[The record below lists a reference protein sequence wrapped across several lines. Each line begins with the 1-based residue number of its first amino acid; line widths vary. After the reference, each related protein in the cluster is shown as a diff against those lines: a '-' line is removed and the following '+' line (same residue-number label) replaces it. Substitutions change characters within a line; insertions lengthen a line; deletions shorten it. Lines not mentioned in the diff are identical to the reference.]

1 MKTNDQIG
9 GAKTVRSVGACAAL
23 LWVMT
28 SGGMV
33 LAEDRSY
40 DSGGWNSDL
49 GTCDNWDWNTC
60 PTTEGAAVLRF
71 GGGGHHWCWNNLGSW
86 EGVRF
91 NQIYWWFGGGGEYNL
106 NGNAFRLGEWGG
118 SEGRIRNDSSTAQK
132 IECNLKLETAVGV
145 DPVNGDLW
153 LSGAINNNGQ
163 ELRVRGANDKML
175 TLSGTISGTGKLLV
189 QNANGYAKV
198 KLNGSSTFTGDVGID
213 TGEFWVDAG
222 GALGAGT
229 IYVGVNWLASSAAKL
244 WLADSDGGL
253 TVSRDIV
260 VNSGDGWTRFVGG
273 LNTSGENTLSGGVML
288 NGPVILDQSSGGT
301 LALTGI
307 IGGDQD
313 VTKANSGTVKLT
325 AQNTFG
331 NTKTLSLDNGTLDI
345 SPASGTD
352 PLDVKY
358 IKLGY
363 QTDDVTLKLS
373 GSQNFTLDV
382 VSGGNI
388 EVRSTSGTKK
398 IFNAQGDNTI
408 SAPVTLTASL
418 TEEVASGTVLTH
430 SGAIGSGGG
439 VTKTG
444 DGTLALG
451 AANTYTGD
459 TAIQA
464 GTLRLTA
471 NDCLSDSTLVNVSG
485 GATFDMNEFYDKVKG
500 LIGAGNVY
508 VGTGGGDRLRVGG
521 DNADRTF
528 SGVISEAGNVVKE
541 GTGVWTLSGANT
553 YTGDTKIENGT
564 LRLGANDRL
573 SDSTLVNVSGGAT
586 FDMNEFYDK
595 VKGLIGA
602 GNVYVGTGGGDRL
615 RVGGD
620 NVDRT
625 FSGVISEAGNV
636 VKEGTG
642 VWILSGAN
650 TYTGDT
656 KIENGTL
663 RLGANDRMSDSTL
676 VDVWALGIFDMD
688 DRYDKVKGL
697 IGAGNVT
704 LGTAGGDRLR
714 VGADNASRLF
724 SGVIS
729 EAGNVIK
736 EGSGTWTL
744 SGGNTYSGNT
754 IINGGTL
761 ALSGAG
767 TIANSPVISI
777 AGGATFSVAGR
788 SGTLTLAS
796 GKGITVTATGSASP
810 ATIVTAL
817 GIDLATAGNSPLAF
831 SSFSSAGGAPL
842 AIAGAGLVML
852 SGGDSVTVT
861 VTGGAL
867 ADGSYTLISKGASG
881 GVSGTAPTSVSV
893 GGNGVAP
900 GALSSLAIVGNELV
914 LLVETPVTVPV
925 LTSPSAALIT
935 TGGATLGATISGD
948 GGAAITERGT
958 VWGTSANPEGNALA
972 AGGTDLGA
980 FSHARSG
987 MTAGTLILYRGY
999 ADNSIGRGYSADA
1012 TFWTVP
1018 NAPTANEESNVGAT
1032 DFDANWSAATG
1043 ATGYRLDVATDSG
1056 FSSKLP
1062 AYDNL
1067 NVGAVVTYPVSGLS
1081 PGETYYYRVRAV
1093 NSGGTSANSSSITA
1107 ITDVGCAPGLAP
1119 ILAPL
1124 SNQTGTSNVLFSFD
1138 VYASDPGCDPPAL
1151 SAVGLPAGA
1160 SFSTVIS
1167 GTNRIGTFSWTP
1179 QAVGT
1184 FPVRFTAT
1192 DSDLLATDKV
1202 MLVYVAA
1209 VGEATNSA
1217 GVPASQTNWH
1227 VAITN
1232 LVVPS
1237 SGNATVVWTSVDGVT
1252 YDLYSSTLPIGGG
1265 ASWSK
1270 VVSGQEA
1277 DGVLATASVSTVGSM
1292 TFYQVVPEGGT
1303 RADRGVWGIV
1313 KPTIPSAFHLMS
1325 PPIVGDRS
1333 LADAGEFGQALAAV
1347 APEGAKIHIATDSV
1361 PNWTTLEEIGGVW
1374 RTDPGTLEYNTP
1386 LNAGQAFYLQ
1396 GASGTTPVFSGPVG
1410 NMGTQSVALAV
1421 GFNLLGVSEGKGIA
1435 ASTGFESALPIGN
1448 NNENLADMIVIQH
1461 ANGTWR
1467 RLVRQTTP
1475 SNRWYDMTTRGATS
1489 VILMPGEAY
1498 YYIRRTSST
1507 SVRF

>member
-1 MKTNDQIG
+1 M
-9 GAKTVRSVGACAAL
+9 
-23 LWVMT
+23 VMT
-28 SGGMV
+28 SGKSGKRGVTMKMGACVVGARVWVVV
-33 LAEDRSY
+33 LLGAGLSRPVQAEERSY

-60 PTTEGAAVLRF
+60 PTTDGAAVLRF
-71 GGGGHHWCWNNLGSW
+71 GSGGHHWCWNNFGSG

-91 NQIYWWFGGGGEYNL
+91 NQFYWWADGGGEYNI
-106 NGNAFRLGEWGG
+106 NGNAFRIGEWSGV
-118 SEGRIRNDSSTAQK
+118 EGRIRNDSATSQK
-132 IECNLKLETAVGV
+132 IECNLKFETAVGV
-145 DPVNGDLW
+145 DPVNGDIW

-175 TLSGTISGTGKLLV
+175 TLSGNVSGTGKLLV
-189 QNANGYAKV
+189 QNLNGYAKV
-198 KLNGSSTFTGDVGID
+198 KINGASTFTGDVGID

-222 GALGAGT
+222 GTLGAGA
-229 IYVGVNWLASSAAKL
+229 IYVGYSGLPSSVAKL
-244 WLADSDGGL
+244 WLADGDGGL
-253 TVSRDIV
+253 TVSRDLT
-260 VNSGDGWTRFVGG
+260 VNAGDGWTRFVGG

-331 NTKTLSLDNGTLDI
+331 NTKTLFLDNGTLDI

-363 QTDDVTLKLS
+363 QTDDVVLKLS

-382 VSGGNI
+382 ESGGGI

-398 IFNAQGDNTI
+398 IFNAQGDNAI

-471 NDCLSDSTLVNVSG
+471 ND
-485 GATFDMNEFYDKVKG
+485 
-500 LIGAGNVY
+500 
-508 VGTGGGDRLRVGG
+508 
-521 DNADRTF
+521 
-528 SGVISEAGNVVKE
+528 
-541 GTGVWTLSGANT
+541 
-553 YTGDTKIENGT
+553 
-564 LRLGANDRL
+564 RL

-586 FDMNEFYDK
+586 FDMNEYYDK

-642 VWILSGAN
+642 VWTLSGAN
-650 TYTGDT
+650 TFTGDT

-663 RLGANDRMSDSTL
+663 RLGANDRLSDSTL

-767 TIANSPVISI
+767 TIANSSVISI

-788 SGTLTLAS
+788 SDTLTLAS

-831 SSFSSAGGAPL
+831 SSFSSASGAPL
-842 AIAGAGLVML
+842 AVAGAGLVML

-925 LTSPSAALIT
+925 LTSSSAALIT
-935 TGGATLGATISGD
+935 HSGATLGATISSD

-972 AGGTDLGA
+972 AGGTDLGP

-987 MTAGTLILYRGY
+987 MTAGTLIHYRGY
-999 ADNSIGRGYSADA
+999 ADNSSGRGYSADA
-1012 TFWTVP
+1012 TLWTVP

-1093 NSGGTSANSSSITA
+1093 NSGGTSTNSSIITA
-1107 ITDVGCAPGLAP
+1107 ITDVECAPGLAP

-1184 FPVRFTAT
+1184 FPVRFTAA

-1209 VGEATNSA
+1209 VGEALNSA

-1227 VAITN
+1227 VAITS

-1237 SGNATVVWTSVDGVT
+1237 SGNATVVWQSVDGIT
-1252 YDLYSSTLPIGGG
+1252 YDLYSSPAPIGGG

-1277 DGVLATASVSTVGSM
+1277 DGVLATASVSAVGS
-1292 TFYQVVPEGGT
+1292 TIFYQVVPEGAT

-1325 PPIVGDRS
+1325 PPILGDRS
-1333 LADAGEFGQALAAV
+1333 LADAGEFGKALAAV

-1374 RTDPGTLEYNTP
+1374 RTDPGGAPYNTP
-1386 LNAGQAFYLQ
+1386 LNPGQAFYLQ
-1396 GASGTTPVFSGPVG
+1396 GASGAIPVFSGPVG
-1410 NMGTQSVALAV
+1410 NVGTQSVSLGV

-1435 ASTGFESALPIGN
+1435 ASTGFESASPIGN

-1475 SNRWYDMTTRGATS
+1475 SARWYDMTTRGATS
-1489 VILMPGEAY
+1489 IILMPGEAY
-1498 YYIRRTSST
+1498 YYIRRTSNT
-1507 SVRF
+1507 SVSF

>member
-1 MKTNDQIG
+1 M
-9 GAKTVRSVGACAAL
+9 
-23 LWVMT
+23 VMT
-28 SGGMV
+28 SGKSGKRGVTMKMGACVVGARVWVVV
-33 LAEDRSY
+33 LLGAGLSRPVQAEERSY

-60 PTTEGAAVLRF
+60 PTTDGAAVLRF
-71 GGGGHHWCWNNLGSW
+71 GSGGHHWCWNNFGSG

-91 NQIYWWFGGGGEYNL
+91 NQFYWWADGGGEYNI
-106 NGNAFRLGEWGG
+106 NGNAFRIGEWSGV
-118 SEGRIRNDSSTAQK
+118 EGRIRNDSATSQK
-132 IECNLKLETAVGV
+132 IECNLKFETAVGV
-145 DPVNGDLW
+145 DPVNGDIW

-175 TLSGTISGTGKLLV
+175 TLSGNVSGTGKLLV
-189 QNANGYAKV
+189 QNLNGYAKV
-198 KLNGSSTFTGDVGID
+198 KINGASTFTGDVGID

-222 GALGAGT
+222 GTLGAGA
-229 IYVGVNWLASSAAKL
+229 IYVGYSGLPSSVAKL
-244 WLADSDGGL
+244 WLADGDGGL
-253 TVSRDIV
+253 TVSRDLT
-260 VNSGDGWTRFVGG
+260 VNAGDGWTRFVGG

-331 NTKTLSLDNGTLDI
+331 NTKTLFLDNGTLDI

-363 QTDDVTLKLS
+363 QTDDVVLKLS

-382 VSGGNI
+382 ESGGGI

-398 IFNAQGDNTI
+398 IFNAQGDNAI

-471 NDCLSDSTLVNVSG
+471 ND
-485 GATFDMNEFYDKVKG
+485 
-500 LIGAGNVY
+500 
-508 VGTGGGDRLRVGG
+508 
-521 DNADRTF
+521 
-528 SGVISEAGNVVKE
+528 
-541 GTGVWTLSGANT
+541 
-553 YTGDTKIENGT
+553 
-564 LRLGANDRL
+564 RL

-586 FDMNEFYDK
+586 FDMNEYYDK

-602 GNVYVGTGGGDRL
+602 GNVYVGTG
-615 RVGGD
+615 
-620 NVDRT
+620 
-625 FSGVISEAGNV
+625 
-636 VKEGTG
+636 
-642 VWILSGAN
+642 
-650 TYTGDT
+650 
-656 KIENGTL
+656 
-663 RLGANDRMSDSTL
+663 
-676 VDVWALGIFDMD
+676 
-688 DRYDKVKGL
+688 
-697 IGAGNVT
+697 
-704 LGTAGGDRLR
+704 GGDRLR

-767 TIANSPVISI
+767 TIANSSVISI

-788 SGTLTLAS
+788 SDTLTLAS

-831 SSFSSAGGAPL
+831 SSFSSASGAPL
-842 AIAGAGLVML
+842 AVAGAGLVML

-925 LTSPSAALIT
+925 LTSSSAALIT
-935 TGGATLGATISGD
+935 HSGATLGATISSD

-972 AGGTDLGA
+972 AGGTDLGP

-987 MTAGTLILYRGY
+987 MTAGTLIHYRGY
-999 ADNSIGRGYSADA
+999 ADNSSGRGYSADA
-1012 TFWTVP
+1012 TLWTVP

-1093 NSGGTSANSSSITA
+1093 NSGGTSTNSSIITA
-1107 ITDVGCAPGLAP
+1107 ITDVECAPGLAP

-1184 FPVRFTAT
+1184 FPVRFTAA

-1209 VGEATNSA
+1209 VGEALNSA

-1227 VAITN
+1227 VAITS

-1237 SGNATVVWTSVDGVT
+1237 SGNATVVWQSVDGIT
-1252 YDLYSSTLPIGGG
+1252 YDLYSSPAPIGGG

-1277 DGVLATASVSTVGSM
+1277 DGVLATASVSAVGS
-1292 TFYQVVPEGGT
+1292 TIFYQVVPEGAT

-1325 PPIVGDRS
+1325 PPILGDRS
-1333 LADAGEFGQALAAV
+1333 LADAGEFGKALAAV

-1374 RTDPGTLEYNTP
+1374 RTDPGGAPYNTP
-1386 LNAGQAFYLQ
+1386 LNPGQAFYLQ
-1396 GASGTTPVFSGPVG
+1396 GASGAIPVFSGPVG
-1410 NMGTQSVALAV
+1410 NVGTQSVSLGV

-1435 ASTGFESALPIGN
+1435 ASTGFESASPIGN

-1475 SNRWYDMTTRGATS
+1475 SARWYDMTTRGATS
-1489 VILMPGEAY
+1489 IILMPGEAY
-1498 YYIRRTSST
+1498 YYIRRTSNT
-1507 SVRF
+1507 SVSF

>member
-71 GGGGHHWCWNNLGSW
+71 GGGGHHWCWNNLGSG

-564 LRLGANDRL
+564 LRLGANDR
-573 SDSTLVNVSGGAT
+573 
-586 FDMNEFYDK
+586 
-595 VKGLIGA
+595 
-602 GNVYVGTGGGDRL
+602 
-615 RVGGD
+615 
-620 NVDRT
+620 
-625 FSGVISEAGNV
+625 
-636 VKEGTG
+636 
-642 VWILSGAN
+642 
-650 TYTGDT
+650 
-656 KIENGTL
+656 
-663 RLGANDRMSDSTL
+663 MSDSTL

-987 MTAGTLILYRGY
+987 MTAGTLIHYRGY